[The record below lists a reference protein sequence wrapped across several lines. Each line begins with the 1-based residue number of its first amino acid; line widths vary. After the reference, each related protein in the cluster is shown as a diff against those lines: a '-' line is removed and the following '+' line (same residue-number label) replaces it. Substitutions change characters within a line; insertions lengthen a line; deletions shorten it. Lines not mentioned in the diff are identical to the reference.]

1 MQEHYREEHRWTNP
15 RGRWGSAQKRAIEA
29 QQVPWRIGVQC
40 QRLFSSGPGS
50 SWFEVGFGGQASQ
63 AAPEEAAIIDRMN
76 RAMEQQQRR
85 FEMEDK
91 EKIKATDA
99 RMDANAWLE
108 HVGWATHLEGFDP
121 EAMLR
126 LTDPVSEHEH
136 ALQLIQ
142 DSLMRVMSRA
152 RAIATPAQVG
162 SQALFEARR
171 KEVDK
176 KPRRPFDNRME
187 DDTWA
192 RYTAVWTKLVCYIYR
207 AEAMADEDRP
217 GYRLSRRQ
225 SESLDEL
232 SEIVEAYVDDPDTQ
246 PLDEDQVDRLTL
258 QTVMALLD
266 HRLAA
271 GEYRSAIISG
281 LAVMGIRKDGGW
293 MDVLD
298 YTPIYSAVIKIARA
312 MVVYQSYVERQVEVG
327 RLKQVK
333 MAE

>member
-1 MQEHYREEHRWTNP
+1 MDQSPRE
-15 RGRWGSAQKRAIEA
+15 GGSAQKRAIEA

-91 EKIKATDA
+91 EKIKAADA
-99 RMDANAWLE
+99 KMDANAWLE

-162 SQALFEARR
+162 SQALFEAQR

-246 PLDEDQVDRLTL
+246 PLDEDQVDRL
-258 QTVMALLD
+258 
-266 HRLAA
+266 
-271 GEYRSAIISG
+271 S
-281 LAVMGIRKDGGW
+281 
-293 MDVLD
+293 
-298 YTPIYSAVIKIARA
+298 
-312 MVVYQSYVERQVEVG
+312 
-327 RLKQVK
+327 
-333 MAE
+333 